1 VLELKDWAKQSR
13 FAEKPWLVL
22 GKGPTFSRRNE
33 FDLTAYNKFSLNHVV
48 REVKVE
54 VAQIVDIDVAESCA
68 ASLQKNCEFLLMP
81 RVPNVRHFPGEYLT
95 LADWCNCIPE
105 LAAMESQG
113 RLVTYDFSHLDSDDP
128 WTIVARYFSSEV
140 ALGVLG
146 RMGVKNAFTLGI
158 DGGTAYSQ
166 SFADIAKETLL
177 ANGQPSF
184 DLQFGR
190 LAELAQQLKLEFS
203 PLISGAS
210 AATTAT
216 RQASAAALPDTTVS
230 GTRAQTRTDYQPLI
244 LAQSDVSVPEK
255 LQMMEQEI
263 RQLRTN
269 FYAAADDLQATSK
282 ELGIITDRLGW
293 ARDEIAEY
301 QARVLELEK
310 NMHTIVQSKTWKLG
324 RVFTKP
330 VEVLTKK
337 TKQEI

>member
-1 VLELKDWAKQSR
+1 MLELKDWAKESR
-13 FAEKPWLVL
+13 FARKPWLVL
-22 GKGPTFSRRNE
+22 GKGPTFSRRQE
-33 FDLTAYNKFSLNHVV
+33 FDLDSYNKFSLNHVV
-48 REVKVE
+48 REVKVDL
-54 VAQIVDIDVAESCA
+54 AHIVDIDVAESCA
-68 ASLQKNCEFLLMP
+68 TSLLKNCQYLLMP

-95 LADWCNCIPE
+95 LADWSKLIPE
-105 LAAMESQG
+105 LAQMDLQG
-113 RLVTYDFSHLDSDDP
+113 RLVTYDFAHLDSDDP

-146 RMGVKNAFTLGI
+146 RMGVDKVFTLGI

-166 SFADIAKETLL
+166 SFADLTKETLL

-190 LAELAQQLKLEFS
+190 LRELAQQLQLELT
-203 PLISGAS
+203 PLVSSSSSSSQVAPGK
-210 AATTAT
+210 
-216 RQASAAALPDTTVS
+216 ALPDTTVC
-230 GTRAQTRTDYQPLI
+230 GTRAQTQADYRPLT
-244 LAQSDVSVPEK
+244 LSHLGVSVPDK

-269 FYAAADDLQATSK
+269 FYAVSDDLQATTK

-301 QARVLELEK
+301 QARVLDLEK
-310 NMHTIVQSKTWKLG
+310 SMHTIVQSKTWKLG

-337 TKQEI
+337 SKQ

>member
-1 VLELKDWAKQSR
+1 VLELKVWAKESR

-22 GKGPTFSRRNE
+22 GKGPTFSRRDQ
-33 FDLTAYNKFSLNHVV
+33 FDLDAYNKFSLNHVV

-54 VAQIVDIDVAESCA
+54 MAHIIDIDVAENCA
-68 ASLQKNCEFLLMP
+68 ASLLKNCQFLLMP
-81 RVPNVRHFPGEYLT
+81 RIPNVRHFPGEYLT
-95 LADWCNCIPE
+95 LADWCKCIPE
-105 LAAMESQG
+105 LAEMDRQE
-113 RLVTYDFSHLDSDDP
+113 RLVTYDFAHLDSDYP

-140 ALGVLG
+140 ALGILG
-146 RMGVKNAFTLGI
+146 RMGVKKVFTLGI

-166 SFADIAKETLL
+166 SFADLAKETLL

-190 LAELAQQLKLEFS
+190 LCELAQQLNLELMPLAPAVSS
-203 PLISGAS
+203 PSS
-210 AATTAT
+210 ARAQTDPVK
-216 RQASAAALPDTTVS
+216 ALPDISVA
-230 GTRAQTRTDYQPLI
+230 GTRAQTKADYQPLT
-244 LAQSDVSVPEK
+244 LAQAGISVPEK

-269 FYAAADDLQATSK
+269 FYAASNDLQATSK

-301 QARVLELEK
+301 QARVLDLEK
-310 NMHTIVQSKTWKLG
+310 NMHTMVQSKTWKLG

-337 TKQEI
+337 TK